1 MDSTTSNQPQ
11 NHYDEATIQKLG
23 AMVAER
29 ELRIEQLQAE
39 LAAQQQQQAL
49 LMERVASLEAGE
61 PRIAEREEPPPVS
74 SARVDAHLATTEAAA
89 SDALNAAETAAET
102 AGDGTGGTL
111 TDVMEEARRH
121 LADPEPEGAVE
132 ALLGVTAFAE
142 SRGESIIGDDG
153 LLREAGHRLRELV
166 ALRCLSRV
174 NPKDRDAFLVMAEK
188 AFGTQRFCKHTRAQL
203 LLACTKM
210 KELAPDIFIS
220 KNASRAPR
228 PRRVR
233 NAWKPRAKSAP
244 PAVGA
249 HTQRWR
255 EEPLWV
261 PRPPWAPRQ
270 GERVRSDQAVVS
282 LAPVSIPSVPALAVG
297 ALALASSGG

>member
-1 MDSTTSNQPQ
+1 
-11 NHYDEATIQKLG
+11 
-23 AMVAER
+23 MVAER

-102 AGDGTGGTL
+102 AGDGAGGTVM
-111 TDVMEEARRH
+111 DVMEEARRH

-142 SRGESIIGDDG
+142 SRGDSIIGDDG

-174 NPKDRDAFLVMAEK
+174 NPKDRDAFLDMAEK
-188 AFGTQRFCKHTRAQL
+188 AFGTQRYDRATRVRML
-203 LLACTKM
+203 HVCSKM
-210 KELAPDIFIS
+210 KEIAPDMFIS
-220 KNASRAPR
+220 KNASRKGR
-228 PRRVR
+228 PRRKKR
-233 NAWKPRAKSAP
+233 SKSAP
-244 PAVGA
+244 PVVGA
-249 HTQRWR
+249 HTKLWR
-255 EEPLWV
+255 AEPLWV

-270 GERVRSDQAVVS
+270 EEQVGNLHLDS
-282 LAPVSIPSVPALAVG
+282 LPALA
-297 ALALASSGG
+297 